1 MAIVRWK
8 DDLWSPTEELDRLQR
23 EISQLFDYPET
34 RSGRGIFDRSS
45 SPALDVAET
54 DEGFEIYCDLP
65 GIDEKDL
72 ELSITNGVVTI
83 KGERKPLDRDK
94 DGKMYRSEMW
104 AGKFQRTLS
113 LPAQVDADKIEAEL
127 ANGVLHIFVPKM
139 EEIKPKQI
147 ELKVK

>member
-1 MAIVRWK
+1 MAIVRWR
-8 DDLWSPTEELDRLQR
+8 DDLWSPAEELDRLQK

-34 RSGRGIFDRSS
+34 RPGRGIFDRTS
-45 SPALDVAET
+45 SPALDVVET
-54 DEGFEIYCDLP
+54 EDGFEIYCDLP

-83 KGERKPLDRDK
+83 KGERKPMDK
-94 DGKMYRSEMW
+94 GNDVKTYRSEMW
-104 AGKFQRTLS
+104 SGSFQRTVS
-113 LPAQVDADKIEAEL
+113 LPTRVDADKIEAEM
-127 ANGVLHIFVPKM
+127 ANGVLHVFVPKM